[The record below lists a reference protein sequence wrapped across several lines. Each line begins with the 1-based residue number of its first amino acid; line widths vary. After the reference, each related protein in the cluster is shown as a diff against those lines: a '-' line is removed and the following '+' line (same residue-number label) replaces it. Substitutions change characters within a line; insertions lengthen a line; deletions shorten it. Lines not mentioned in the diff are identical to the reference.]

1 MAGGEIGLSDERRV
15 YPRTVA
21 YQGGSVDIRPM
32 SRDDGPA
39 VLAFARALPSHD
51 LLFLPRDISQE
62 RVLSAWLTEI
72 ERGSFTSFVAMSGA
86 EVIGCAAIVQDPMS
100 FSRHVGELRVVTS
113 TTVRGKGVGRALIEE
128 AFAAALGLGLEKLSA
143 LMTADQHGAIQ
154 IFEELGFRAEG
165 LLRNQVQEPGGA
177 KHDIIILSH
186 DVARVQ
192 SQMEA
197 YGVTQAF

>member
-1 MAGGEIGLSDERRV
+1 MSESRRT

-21 YQGGSVDIRPM
+21 YQGGSVEIRPM
-32 SRDDGPA
+32 SPADGPA
-39 VLAFARALPSHD
+39 VLAFARALPTHD

-62 RVLSAWLTEI
+62 KVLSAWIAEL
-72 ERGSFTSFVAMSGA
+72 ERGNFISFVAVSGA
-86 EVIGCAAIVQDPMS
+86 EVIGCAAIVQDPLS

-113 TTVRGKGVGRALIEE
+113 TAVRGKGVGRALIED
-128 AFAAALGLGLEKLSA
+128 AFAAALSLGLEKLCA
-143 LMTADQHGAIQ
+143 QMTADQHGAIQ

-186 DVARVQ
+186 DVARVH
-192 SQMEA
+192 SQLEA